1 MMEAARPAV
10 EEADAHNKGLFM
22 RMFLI
27 VAVAVVVGIVL
38 GYAVMTTYYGAS
50 APASGTMMRK

>member
-1 MMEAARPAV
+1 
-10 EEADAHNKGLFM
+10 M

-38 GYAVMTTYYGAS
+38 GYAGMNMFNSAS
-50 APASGTMMRK
+50 APSGTMMKK